1 MVRVLG
7 PVCLQRPDGA
17 FDALRGQQG
26 EVLSLLAAAYPAPVS
41 LDSLID
47 AVWGFDAPP
56 SAATGLRVV
65 MNRLRDRIGLGAE
78 AIVNESGHY
87 RLRLDRPAIDHV
99 VFTDVTVEARAAAD
113 RGDSARAVALLEVG
127 LALWRGDAF
136 QPYESRGVHGVAQRL
151 ADQRSSA
158 EDLLVEVLLECGRTE
173 EALTRVSALMADF
186 ELRERRWEL
195 LMLALYRDGRQAE
208 ALRTYQQA
216 ANLFR
221 EEIGLEVGPR
231 LRKLEQAILDHDPS
245 LLLPSMPRGS
255 RAPVTAGVALA
266 DLVSLLKVQPTA
278 VPVAGTAFIGRAGEV
293 EEILGLLTRRQ
304 LVTVLGPPGVGKTR
318 VAGHV
323 ARSQSDRRILWIDL
337 TAYSPDSVVQAM
349 ADQLDVRAPVAELA
363 MAVADALDSEPTLVV
378 LDNCERVADVAGL
391 LAETLVRR
399 CRDLQVVATSRVP
412 LGCESETRFPL
423 GPLSPE
429 HGRQL
434 LLERTY
440 GAGAEAARTISQL
453 HDRSLDELVVRLD
466 CLPLA
471 LELAANALRT
481 KSLPAV
487 LEALATSPDVL
498 ASPRRTDGHHERWGT
513 TLDWSIDALG
523 PDDQRA
529 FDHIGVL
536 VGPFSGSD
544 LRELA
549 GSGTAGTLV
558 DHSLLRTAA
567 EHEHFV
573 ALETIRTYARSRL
586 DQRGE
591 LVDART
597 RHAEHF
603 AGLAAQAIGRSH
615 GAEEPQTVARLLAA
629 GANLRAAFE
638 WAIEHGLA
646 SVAADLADHTWEHAL
661 FRLEFGLLAWAG
673 RVLDRFDSDTPR
685 YPEMLATAALGAWG
699 DGDFARA
706 RELAEQAEAEADA
719 RQVRIPSRSIQAQFN
734 VASQTG
740 RPGDA
745 ENLILR
751 HLDWCRRA
759 KDVRQE
765 SSVLVN
771 AAVGLAVL
779 GDPISA
785 ASLAESAYTR
795 AEATANPSALAW
807 ATYAR
812 AFVGVPSDPAKA
824 SLEFTEAARLARTV
838 RNRFVLGVSLTGAAV
853 AKRRAGEAALARSL
867 LADAI
872 ELWTRGRMLAQQAW
886 ALKEAVVLL
895 EAEGQHEE
903 ANRTARSISHLG
915 PGQMLLPEDEAVF
928 AAVAVRTSPSGAFA
942 PDVLVPS
949 VLGALRGQ
957 TPRPRACRPND

>member
-1 MVRVLG
+1 M
-7 PVCLQRPDGA
+7 
-17 FDALRGQQG
+17 
-26 EVLSLLAAAYPAPVS
+26 SLLAAAYPAPVS

-78 AIVNESGHY
+78 TIVNESGHY
-87 RLRLDRPAIDHV
+87 RLRLDRSAIDHV
-99 VFTDVTVEARAAAD
+99 VFTDAIAEARTAAD
-113 RGDSARAVALLEVG
+113 RGDSARAVALLEAG

-136 QPYESRGVHGVAQRL
+136 QPHESQWVQGVAQRL
-151 ADQRSSA
+151 TDQRASA

-173 EALTRVSALMADF
+173 EALTRLSALMADF

-221 EEIGLEVGPR
+221 EEMGLDVGPG

-245 LLLPSMPRGS
+245 LLPSTPREA
-255 RAPVTAGVALA
+255 RAPAPAGLALA

-278 VPVAGTAFIGRAGEV
+278 VPVAGTAIIGRAGEV
-293 EEILGLLTRRQ
+293 EEILGLLTHHQ
-304 LVTVLGPPGVGKTR
+304 MVTVLGPPGVGKTR
-318 VAGHV
+318 LAGQV
-323 ARSQSDRRILWIDL
+323 ARSQSGRRVLWIDL

-363 MAVADALDSEPTLVV
+363 MAVADALDSEATLVV
-378 LDNCERVADVAGL
+378 LDNSERVADVAGL

-429 HGRQL
+429 HARQL

-440 GAGAEAARTISQL
+440 GAGAEAARAISQL
-453 HDRSLDELVVRLD
+453 HDRSLDELVARLD
-466 CLPLA
+466 CLPLT
-471 LELAANALRT
+471 LELVANALRT
-481 KSLPAV
+481 KSLSEV
-487 LEALATSPDVL
+487 LAALATSPEVL
-498 ASPRRTDGHHERWGT
+498 ASPRRTDGRHERWST
-513 TLDWSIDALG
+513 ALDWSVDALG
-523 PDDQRA
+523 ADDQRA
-529 FDHIGVL
+529 FDHIGVMA
-536 VGPFSGSD
+536 GPFRSRD
-544 LRELA
+544 LQRLA
-549 GSGTAGTLV
+549 GGGTAGALV
-558 DHSLLRTAA
+558 EHSLLRTAA

-573 ALETIRTYARSRL
+573 ALETIRTHARSRL
-586 DQRGE
+586 EQRGE
-591 LVDART
+591 LAVART

-603 AGLAAQAIGRSH
+603 AGLAGRAVVRSH
-615 GAEEPQTVARLLAA
+615 GAEEPQSVARLLAA

-638 WAIEHGLA
+638 WAIEHGLP

-661 FRLEFGLLAWAG
+661 FRLEFGLLAWADQ
-673 RVLDRFDSDTPR
+673 VLDRFGPDTPR

-706 RELAEQAEAEADA
+706 RELAEHAETEADA
-719 RQVRIPSRSIQAQFN
+719 HQVRIPSRSIQAQFN

-779 GDPISA
+779 GDPVSA

-795 AEATANPSALAW
+795 AAATANPSTLAW

-838 RNRFVLGVSLTGAAV
+838 RNRFVLGVSLTGAAL
-853 AKRRAGEAALARSL
+853 AKRRAGEAALARLL

-895 EAEGQHEE
+895 DAEGHHDE
-903 ANRTARSISHLG
+903 ATRTARSISRLG

-928 AAVAVRTSPSGAFA
+928 AGVAARTSPRASFA
-942 PDVLVPS
+942 QDSLVPS
-949 VLGALRGQ
+949 VLGALRGEPQ
-957 TPRPRACRPND
+957 P

>member
-1 MVRVLG
+1 M
-7 PVCLQRPDGA
+7 
-17 FDALRGQQG
+17 
-26 EVLSLLAAAYPAPVS
+26 LSLLAAVHPAPVS
-41 LDSLID
+41 IDSLID

-65 MNRLRDRIGLGAE
+65 MNRLRDRIGLRAD
-78 AIVNESGHY
+78 AIVSESGHY
-87 RLRLDRPAIDHV
+87 RLQLDRTALDHV
-99 VFTDVTVEARAAAD
+99 VFTDTTVEARSAAG
-113 RGDSARAVALLEVG
+113 RGDSARAVELLEAG

-136 QPYESRGVHGVAQRL
+136 QPHESQWVHGVAQRL
-151 ADQRSSA
+151 AGQRASA
-158 EDLLVEVLLECGRTE
+158 EDLLVEVLLDSGRTE
-173 EALTRVSALMADF
+173 EALSRLSALMADF

-208 ALRTYQQA
+208 ALRTFQQA

-221 EEIGLEVGPR
+221 GEMGLEVGPD

-245 LLLPSMPRGS
+245 LLPPRPRGS
-255 RAPVTAGVALA
+255 TAPASVGVALV
-266 DLVSLLKVQPTA
+266 DLVSLLKVQSTA
-278 VPVAGTAFIGRAGEV
+278 VPVAGTAFIGRADEV
-293 EEILGLLTRRQ
+293 EEILELLTRNQ
-304 LVTVLGPPGVGKTR
+304 MVTVLGPPGVGKTR
-318 VAGHV
+318 LAGHV

-363 MAVADALDSEPTLVV
+363 MAVADALDFHPTLVV

-412 LGCESETRFPL
+412 LGCDSEIRFTL

-434 LLERTY
+434 LLERTF
-440 GAGAEAARTISQL
+440 GAGAEAARAISHL
-453 HDRSLDELVVRLD
+453 HDRSLDELVARLD

-471 LELAANALRT
+471 LELVANALRT
-481 KSLPAV
+481 KSLPTV
-487 LEALATSPDVL
+487 LEALAISSDVL
-498 ASPRRTDGHHERWGT
+498 ASPGRTDGRHERWST
-513 TLDWSIDALG
+513 ALEWSIEALG
-523 PDDQRA
+523 VDDQRA
-529 FDHIGVL
+529 FDHLGVL
-536 VGPFSGSD
+536 VGPFNSSD
-544 LRELA
+544 LRGLA
-549 GSGTAGTLV
+549 GSGTAGALV

-586 DQRGE
+586 ERRHE
-591 LVDART
+591 LAPART

-603 AGLAAQAIGRSH
+603 AGVACWAVNRSQ
-615 GAEEPQTVARLLAA
+615 GPEEPQTVARLLAA
-629 GANLRAAFE
+629 GSNLRAAFE
-638 WAIEHGLA
+638 WAIEDGLA
-646 SVAADLADHTWEHAL
+646 SVAVDLADYTWEHAL
-661 FRLEFGLLAWAG
+661 FRLEFGLLSWADQ
-673 RVLDRFDSDTPR
+673 VLDRFGPETLR

-699 DGDFARA
+699 DGDFTRA
-706 RELAEQAEAEADA
+706 RDLAEQAEREADA
-719 RQVRIPSRSIQAQFN
+719 RHVRIPSRSIQAQFN
-734 VASQTG
+734 VASQSG

-745 ENLILR
+745 ESLILR

-765 SSVLVN
+765 SNVLVN

-779 GDPISA
+779 GDPASA
-785 ASLAESAYTR
+785 ASLADSAYTR
-795 AEATANPSALAW
+795 AEVTANPSTLAW

-853 AKRRAGEAALARSL
+853 AKRRAGEGALARSV

-895 EAEGQHEE
+895 EAEGHHDD
-903 ANRTARSISHLG
+903 ATRTARSIGRLG
-915 PGQMLLPEDEAVF
+915 PGQMLLPEDEVIF
-928 AAVAVRTSPSGAFA
+928 AGVAARTSPSEAFGH
-942 PDVLVPS
+942 DVVVPS
-949 VLGALRGQ
+949 VLVALRGAPPLA
-957 TPRPRACRPND
+957 PRGGA